1 MDVWTAIGMIVVLI
15 VVIISLFWSKRKID
29 KQIEKDE

>member
-1 MDVWTAIGMIVVLI
+1 MDVWTSIGMIVVLI